1 MVVALWRQG
10 ALAKRRKME
19 TSWYVKIR
27 AGEVDFDEE
36 MICMEGKWRAY
47 ILCGHANKNLWRCPV
62 PLP

>member
-1 MVVALWRQG
+1 
-10 ALAKRRKME
+10 ME
-19 TSWYVKIR
+19 TSWYVKVR
-27 AGEVDFDEE
+27 AGEVGFDEE